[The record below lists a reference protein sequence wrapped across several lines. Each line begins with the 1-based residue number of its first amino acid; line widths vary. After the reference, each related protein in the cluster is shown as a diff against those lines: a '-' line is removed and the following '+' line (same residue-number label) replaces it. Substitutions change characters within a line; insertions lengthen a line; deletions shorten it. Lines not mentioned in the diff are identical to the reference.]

1 MTAPRHLL
9 MYIDQSSVASPGE
22 TAVYGRDVAVTNF
35 LHALRRHSR
44 SSRHTFFHHPDP
56 FDGTS
61 AARELLASLPT
72 TGSAAMT
79 IEDMAALKN
88 DFHAFDFDV
97 WHDADADLAPAARF
111 REQFSDRL
119 YPITATV
126 HVVSYQGLLHGWI
139 TWMLLQ
145 RLTAAD
151 ALIATSTA
159 CRDALRNAFEQ
170 VSEGLRAQH
179 GCDIPMRADIACI
192 PLPVDTERFV
202 PLDRAEAR
210 HAAGLPPAAFVIL
223 WIGRVSAH
231 DKADLLP
238 LLCAFRRLVD
248 ANPHRELLL
257 VIGGSG
263 EERYLA
269 AIRFEAAQLG
279 ISERL
284 VLRPVPVDERQLMHA
299 AADVFV
305 SPVDN
310 VQETLGITPIEAMAC
325 GVPQVVADWNGY
337 RDTVVDGETG
347 FRIPTYWCAADG
359 DIARRSGLYDRDD
372 MIDHYR
378 LAQMVAIDSDILV
391 ARLQVLL
398 TNDGLRARR
407 AEASRER
414 AVRLYSG
421 EAVIRAHE
429 DLWSDLQ
436 QRAAGLPWGGPYDRG
451 YELPRFTRTFAH
463 YPTQMLTGAEA
474 FTLTE
479 TGERARSG
487 TYDWSRA
494 PLPLL
499 ALSSDLMRELLARI
513 AAGGHAQGERELA
526 HLLWLFKH
534 GYVRLQR
541 Q

>member
-22 TAVYGRDVAVTNF
+22 SAVYGRDVAVANF
-35 LHALRRHSR
+35 LHALRRHGR
-44 SSRHTFFHHPDP
+44 SSRHSFFHHPDP
-56 FDGTS
+56 FDGSS
-61 AARELLASLPT
+61 AAAELLASLPA
-72 TGSAAMT
+72 GGAAIT
-79 IEDMAALKN
+79 IEDVAALKS
-88 DFHAFDFDV
+88 DFHACDFDV

-111 REQFSDRL
+111 REQFSGRL

-126 HVVSYQGLLHGWI
+126 HVVSYQGLRHGWI

-151 ALIATSTA
+151 ALIATSIA

-170 VSEGLRAQH
+170 VSEGLRRQL
-179 GCDIPMRADIACI
+179 GCEIQMRADIACV
-192 PLPVDTERFV
+192 PLPVDTERFA

-210 HAAGLPPAAFVIL
+210 HAAGLPRTAFVIL

-238 LLCAFRRLVD
+238 LLRAFRRLVD

-269 AIRFEAAQLG
+269 AIRSEAAELG
-279 ISERL
+279 IAERVL
-284 VLRPVPVDERQLMHA
+284 LRPVPVEDRHFVHA

-325 GVPQVVADWNGY
+325 GVPQVVADWSGY

-347 FRIPTYWCAADG
+347 FRIPTYWGVADA
-359 DIARRSGLYDRDD
+359 DISRRSGLYDRDD

-378 LAQMVAIDSDILV
+378 LAQMVAIDSDVLV
-391 ARLQVLL
+391 ERLQELL
-398 TNDGLRARR
+398 TNEALRARMS
-407 AEASRER
+407 EASRAR

-429 DLWSDLQ
+429 ELWSDLQ
-436 QRAAGLPWGGPYDRG
+436 QRAAGLPWRGPYDRG
-451 YELPRFTRTFAH
+451 YELPQFTRTFAG
-463 YPTQMLTGAEA
+463 YPTQMLTGAEV

-479 TGERARSG
+479 TGERARAG
-487 TYDWSRA
+487 VYDWSRA
-494 PLPLL
+494 PLPQL
-499 ALSSDLMRELLARI
+499 ALSSDLMRELLARL

>member
-22 TAVYGRDVAVTNF
+22 STVYGRDVAVANF
-35 LHALRRHSR
+35 LHALRRHGR
-44 SSRHTFFHHPDP
+44 SSRHSFFHHPDP

-61 AARELLASLPT
+61 AAGELLASLPM
-72 TGSAAMT
+72 TGGAAMT
-79 IEDMAALKN
+79 IEDVAALKN
-88 DFHAFDFDV
+88 DFDACDFDV

-111 REQFSDRL
+111 REQFSNRL

-126 HVVSYQGLLHGWI
+126 HVVSYQGLRHGWI

-145 RLTAAD
+145 RLTSAD

-159 CRDALRNAFEQ
+159 CRDALRNAIEQ
-170 VSEGLRAQH
+170 VSEGLGTQL
-179 GCDIPMRADIACI
+179 GCDIRMRADIACV
-192 PLPVDTERFV
+192 PLPVDTERFA

-210 HAAGLPPAAFVIL
+210 HAAGLPGTAFIIL

-231 DKADLLP
+231 DKADLRP
-238 LLCAFRRLVD
+238 LLRAFRRLVD

-257 VIGGSG
+257 VIAGSG
-263 EERYLA
+263 EEHSLA
-269 AIRFEAAQLG
+269 SIRLEAAELG
-279 ISERL
+279 IAERV
-284 VLRPVPVDERQLMHA
+284 VLRPVPVDERHLVHA

-325 GVPQVVADWNGY
+325 GVPQVVADWSGY
-337 RDTVVDGETG
+337 RDTVVDGDTG

-359 DIARRSGLYDRDD
+359 DISRRSGLYDRDD

-378 LAQMVAIDSDILV
+378 LAQMVAIDSDALV
-391 ARLQVLL
+391 ARLQELL
-398 TNDGLRARR
+398 TNEPLRARM
-407 AEASRER
+407 AEASRAR

-421 EAVIRAHE
+421 KAVIRAHE
-429 DLWSDLQ
+429 ELWSDLQ

-451 YELPRFTRTFAH
+451 YELPQFTRTFAH
-463 YPTQMLTGAEA
+463 YPTEMLTGAEV
-474 FTLTE
+474 FTLTKA
-479 TGERARSG
+479 GERARTG
-487 TYDWSRA
+487 VHDWSRA
-494 PLPLL
+494 ALPLL
-499 ALSSDLMRELLARI
+499 ALSPDLMRELLERL
-513 AAGGHAQGERELA
+513 AAGGQAQGERELA

-534 GYVRLQR
+534 DYVRL
-541 Q
+541 